1 MLEFT
6 AVRIACNSQYGSHVT
21 KNTTLRKYCTTTA
34 PVYSM
39 HHILLTGLFPVG
51 EEDEVSIKEVEDMIA
66 SALEFTG
73 EIHVST
79 L

>member
-1 MLEFT
+1 MHNDCDTTSE
-6 AVRIACNSQYGSHVT
+6 AYKT
-21 KNTTLRKYCTTTA
+21 KDSGVELNWMA
-34 PVYSM
+34 PVYRM
-39 HHILLTGLFPVG
+39 HHILLTGLFSVG

-73 EIHVST
+73 EIHVS

>member
-1 MLEFT
+1 MYYD
-6 AVRIACNSQYGSHVT
+6 CD
-21 KNTTLRKYCTTTA
+21 TTSEIYQRKDSAAESIWTA

-39 HHILLTGLFPVG
+39 HHILLTGLFSVG

-73 EIHVST
+73 EIHVS

>member
-1 MLEFT
+1 MY
-6 AVRIACNSQYGSHVT
+6 R
-21 KNTTLRKYCTTTA
+21 R
-34 PVYSM
+34 
-39 HHILLTGLFPVG
+39 HHILLNGLFSVG

-73 EIHVST
+73 EIHVS